1 MTFFSPYCTIDLR
14 LWMQTAFYSKN
25 NLKMQCIWYFLY
37 CILDYTLLCRKDFK
51 KMANVAYIRVSTVE
65 QNEDRQ
71 LENLKQYQIDRF
83 FSEKVSGKD
92 TKRPQLQEM
101 LRYVREGDTVYIND
115 FSRLAR
121 STMDLLSIVDQLQSM
136 NVQLVSL
143 KENIDTSTPTGK
155 LMLQMIAAINEFERA
170 NLLERQR
177 EGIRCAKERGA
188 YKGRKKISVP
198 EQEFSEMHQ
207 LWLAH
212 KISKSEIAKRLN
224 VSRTVVDRMIGEKVI
239 LRLYTVVR

>member
-1 MTFFSPYCTIDLR
+1 
-14 LWMQTAFYSKN
+14 
-25 NLKMQCIWYFLY
+25 
-37 CILDYTLLCRKDFK
+37 
-51 KMANVAYIRVSTVE
+51 MANVAYIRVSTVE

-71 LENLKQYQIDRF
+71 LENLRKYKIDRI
-83 FSEKVSGKD
+83 FSEKVSAKD

-121 STMDLLSIVDQLQSM
+121 STMDLLSIVEQLQSI

-177 EGIRCAKERGA
+177 EGIKCAKERGA
-188 YKGRKKISVP
+188 YKGRKKIEVS
-198 EQEFSEMHQ
+198 EHDFSELYQ
-207 LWLAH
+207 LWTLH
-212 KISKSEIAKRLN
+212 KMSKSEMAKKLN
-224 VSRTVVDRMIGEKVI
+224 VSRTVIDRLIEEKMCYNSTKSKPPVK
-239 LRLYTVVR
+239 RVV

>member
-1 MTFFSPYCTIDLR
+1 
-14 LWMQTAFYSKN
+14 
-25 NLKMQCIWYFLY
+25 
-37 CILDYTLLCRKDFK
+37 
-51 KMANVAYIRVSTVE
+51 MANVAYIRVSTVE

-71 LENLKQYQIDRF
+71 LENLRKYKIDRI
-83 FSEKVSGKD
+83 FSEKVSAKD

-121 STMDLLSIVDQLQSM
+121 STMDLLSIVEQLQSI

-177 EGIRCAKERGA
+177 EGIKCAKERGA
-188 YKGRKKISVP
+188 YKGRKKIEVS
-198 EQEFSEMHQ
+198 EHDFSELYQ
-207 LWLAH
+207 LWTLH
-212 KISKSEIAKRLN
+212 KMSKSEMAKKLN
-224 VSRTVVDRMIGEKVI
+224 VSRTVIDRLIEEKMC
-239 LRLYTVVR
+239 YNSTK